1 MTVSRST
8 RTVGCMAT
16 QEPIQI
22 RAPDENVDGDVRSR
36 ISTDIV
42 RLHKEYYGR
51 GPTKT
56 KTYYQEDFV
65 LILLRGGFTTVER
78 TLLHAGRRDAVTA
91 QRHTFQEVMR
101 PLYAELIERET
112 GRAVTAFM
120 STTHQDPDILAELFI
135 LDPLDGPED

>member
-1 MTVSRST
+1 
-8 RTVGCMAT
+8 MAIEE
-16 QEPIQI
+16 QVPNELS
-22 RAPDENVDGDVRSR
+22 APTVDGDVRSR
-36 ISTDIV
+36 ISTGIV
-42 RLHKEYYGR
+42 QLHKEYYGR

-135 LDPLDGPED
+135 LEPLDDELLA

>member
-1 MTVSRST
+1 MSI
-8 RTVGCMAT
+8 
-16 QEPIQI
+16 QEPIETQ
-22 RAPDENVDGDVRSR
+22 APDESVGGDVRSR
-36 ISTDIV
+36 ISTCIV
-42 RLHKEYYGR
+42 QLHKEYYGR
-51 GPTKT
+51 GPTRT

-112 GRAVTAFM
+112 GRVVTAFM

-135 LDPLDGPED
+135 LEPLEGLED

>member
-1 MTVSRST
+1 METEKSFVK
-8 RTVGCMAT
+8 
-16 QEPIQI
+16 Q
-22 RAPDENVDGDVRSR
+22 APDESVDGDVRSR
-36 ISTDIV
+36 ISTNIV
-42 RLHKEYYGR
+42 QLHKEYYGR

-65 LILLRGGFTTVER
+65 LVLLRGGFTTVER
-78 TLLHAGRRDAVTA
+78 TLLHAGRREAVTA

-135 LDPLDGPED
+135 LEPLDSELQA

>member
-1 MTVSRST
+1 
-8 RTVGCMAT
+8 MAT
-16 QEPIQI
+16 RETIPTQAE
-22 RAPDENVDGDVRSR
+22 DESLRGDVRSR
-36 ISTDIV
+36 ISTSIV
-42 RLHKEYYGR
+42 QLHKEYYGR

-101 PLYAELIERET
+101 PLYAELVERET
-112 GRAVTAFM
+112 GRPVTAFM

-135 LDPLDGPED
+135 LEPPEGYGED

>member
-1 MTVSRST
+1 
-8 RTVGCMAT
+8 MAT
-16 QEPIQI
+16 EQPIDTQ
-22 RAPDENVDGDVRSR
+22 AEDENLSGDVRSR
-36 ISTDIV
+36 ISTNIV
-42 RLHKEYYGR
+42 QLHKEYYGR

-78 TLLHAGRRDAVTA
+78 TLLHAGRREAVTA

-112 GRAVTAFM
+112 RWAVTAFM

-135 LDPLDGPED
+135 LEPVEGMEVLGG

>member
-1 MTVSRST
+1 
-8 RTVGCMAT
+8 MAT
-16 QEPIQI
+16 EQPIDTQ
-22 RAPDENVDGDVRSR
+22 AEDENLSGDVRSR
-36 ISTDIV
+36 ISTNIV
-42 RLHKEYYGR
+42 QLHKEYYGR

-78 TLLHAGRRDAVTA
+78 TLLHAGRREAVTA

-112 GRAVTAFM
+112 RRAVTALM

-135 LDPLDGPED
+135 LEPVEGMEVLGG

>member
-1 MTVSRST
+1 
-8 RTVGCMAT
+8 MAIPEDALDA
-16 QEPIQI
+16 QGEI
-22 RAPDENVDGDVRSR
+22 AAVDGDVRSR
-36 ISTDIV
+36 ISNGIV
-42 RLHKEYYGR
+42 QLHKEYYGR

-101 PLYAELIERET
+101 PLYAEMIERET
-112 GRAVTAFM
+112 GRPVTAFM
-120 STTHQDPDILAELFI
+120 SSTNQDPDILAELFI
-135 LDPLDGPED
+135 LKPPEELQD

>member
-1 MTVSRST
+1 
-8 RTVGCMAT
+8 MAT
-16 QEPIQI
+16 GEPIDTQ
-22 RAPDENVDGDVRSR
+22 AEDENLSGDVRSR
-36 ISTDIV
+36 ISTSIV
-42 RLHKEYYGR
+42 QLHKEYYGR

-78 TLLHAGRRDAVTA
+78 TLLHAVRREAVTV

-135 LDPLDGPED
+135 LESLEGPEI

>member
-1 MTVSRST
+1 
-8 RTVGCMAT
+8 MAT
-16 QEPIQI
+16 RETIPTP
-22 RAPDENVDGDVRSR
+22 AEDESLRGDVRSR
-36 ISTDIV
+36 ISTSIV
-42 RLHKEYYGR
+42 QLHKEYYGR

-112 GRAVTAFM
+112 VPPVTAFM

-135 LDPLDGPED
+135 LEPPEGYGED